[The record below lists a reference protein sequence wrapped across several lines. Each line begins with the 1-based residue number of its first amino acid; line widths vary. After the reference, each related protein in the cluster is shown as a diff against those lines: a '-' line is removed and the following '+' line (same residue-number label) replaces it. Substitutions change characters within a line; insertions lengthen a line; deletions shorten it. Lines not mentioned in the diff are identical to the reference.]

1 MTHTET
7 EPQIQADGP
16 ALDGP
21 STPSLYVSKLPFREQ
36 GYVNLPAIPFWAD
49 KDGKPDPTH
58 VASTLA
64 GLQKRE
70 AKAKSAYDGL
80 DLHYTIGGQ
89 TKKAYEFLYGTPPP
103 AAAPSPLTKLA
114 LDEAHQYTLPW
125 TNHQQVYADSQGL
138 KGPFA
143 DTLTDKDVAT
153 RSFWPTI
160 AYFGLPYN
168 LLVLSK
174 VSEARAAV
182 LADVFGEVWVA
193 EDADT
198 AVAAGLVYEIDMS
211 ILTSVGSF
219 TAPDKTTRFTPGTLT
234 VLKQDRTHKTLTP
247 FGISLMTS
255 DGTRRVYNYG
265 DNAWLY
271 ALQAV
276 KTSITVWGIW
286 IGHVYHWHIV
296 TAAMQMTMYNKLP
309 PGHKLWPL
317 LIQQSQSLIDFDFAL
332 MTEIWD
338 TISPPTPVNG
348 PKALVPLLDTF
359 AKGRSFFDDDPMS
372 ELQSRGITKED
383 FTVKNDWDAYP
394 VVGDLL
400 NIWKIAEGF
409 VEPVVDVFY
418 ASDDSVKNDA
428 GLQAWF
434 TASRDPLDGNVAL
447 PPIETCDELK
457 SVLTSLLYRV
467 TVHGAGSLTPTV
479 NPALAFI
486 SNFPP
491 CLQSTDIPEPDVKLS
506 PKELLARLP
515 NTGTCGGMTT
525 FYFTF
530 AYTDPYVPAIPKGG
544 VNFDPYWVPPE
555 SEPKLNAALVT
566 YRENIRAFVDGYVKD
581 WNEELARIG
590 GWIAG
595 DPPAY
600 AEQQYEQWPRS
611 IEI

>member
-1 MTHTET
+1 MTHPET
-7 EPQIQADGP
+7 NSQIQADGA

-21 STPSLYVSKLPFREQ
+21 STPSLYVSKLPIREE
-36 GYVNLPAIPFWAD
+36 GYVNCPAIPFWAD

-58 VASTLA
+58 VQTTLA
-64 GLQKRE
+64 RLQKRE
-70 AKAKSAYDGL
+70 AKAKNAYDGL
-80 DLHYTIGGQ
+80 DTPYTIGGQ
-89 TKKAYEFLYGTPPP
+89 TNIAYEFLYGSQPP
-103 AAAPSPLTKLA
+103 ADRPSALTNLP
-114 LDEAHQYTLPW
+114 LDEPHQYTLPW
-125 TNHQQVYADSQGL
+125 TNYQKVYADSQGL

-143 DTLTDKDVAT
+143 DTLKDKDVAT

-174 VSEARAAV
+174 VSGVRAAE
-182 LADVFGEVWVA
+182 LSDVFGDVWAA
-193 EDADT
+193 EDADA
-198 AVAAGLVYEIDMS
+198 AVADGLVYEIDMS

-219 TAPDKTTRFTPGTLT
+219 TAPDGTTRFTPGTLT
-234 VLKQDRTHKTLTP
+234 LLKQDKTNKALTP
-247 FGISLMTS
+247 FGIQLMTS
-255 DGTRRVYNYG
+255 DGKIRVYKYS
-265 DNAWLY
+265 DKAWLY

-338 TISPPTPVNG
+338 KISPPTPVNG
-348 PKALVPLLDTF
+348 SKALLPLVDAF
-359 AKGRSFFDDDPMS
+359 AKGRTFSDDDPMN
-372 ELQSRGITKED
+372 ELQRRGITPED
-383 FTVKNDWDAYP
+383 FTVKNRWDAYP

-400 NIWKIAEGF
+400 NIWKISQGF
-409 VEPVVDVFY
+409 VQPVVDVFY
-418 ASDDSVKNDA
+418 TSDASVANDS
-428 GLQAWF
+428 GLQAWL

-447 PPIETCDELK
+447 APIETRDELTAL
-457 SVLTSLLYRV
+457 LTSLLYRV

-491 CLQSTDIPEPDVKLS
+491 CLQSTDIPDPDVKLS
-506 PKELLARLP
+506 TKQLLERLP

-544 VNFDPYWVPPE
+544 VDLDPYWQPPTD
-555 SEPKLNAALVT
+555 PQCNAALVS
-566 YRENIRAFVDGYVKD
+566 YRENIRAFVNAYVKD
-581 WNEELARIG
+581 WNKELARIG
-590 GWIAG
+590 GWIPG

>member
-1 MTHTET
+1 M
-7 EPQIQADGP
+7 
-16 ALDGP
+16 
-21 STPSLYVSKLPFREQ
+21 
-36 GYVNLPAIPFWAD
+36 
-49 KDGKPDPTH
+49 
-58 VASTLA
+58 
-64 GLQKRE
+64 
-70 AKAKSAYDGL
+70 
-80 DLHYTIGGQ
+80 
-89 TKKAYEFLYGTPPP
+89 
-103 AAAPSPLTKLA
+103 
-114 LDEAHQYTLPW
+114 
-125 TNHQQVYADSQGL
+125 YADSQAL

-160 AYFGLPYN
+160 SYFGLPYN

-174 VSEARAAV
+174 VSDARAAE

-198 AVAAGLVYEIDMS
+198 AVAAGLVYEIDTS

-219 TAPDKTTRFTPGTLT
+219 TAPDGTTRFTPGTLT

-309 PGHKLWPL
+309 PGHQLWPL

-348 PKALVPLLDTF
+348 SKALIPLLDTF
-359 AKGRSFFDDDPMS
+359 AKGRSFFDDDPIN
-372 ELQSRGITKED
+372 ELQSRGITQAD
-383 FTVKNDWDAYP
+383 FTVKNAWDAYP

-400 NIWKIAEGF
+400 NIWKISEGF

-418 ASDDSVKNDA
+418 TSDDSVKNDT
-428 GLQAWF
+428 GLQAWL

-447 PPIETCDELK
+447 SPIETRDELTAL
-457 SVLTSLLYRV
+457 LTSLLYRV

-491 CLQSTDIPEPDVKLS
+491 CLQSTDIPEPNVKLS
-506 PKELLARLP
+506 PQRPARATAEHGDVRRDDDVLLHVRLH
-515 NTGTCGGMTT
+515 GS
-525 FYFTF
+525 
-530 AYTDPYVPAIPKGG
+530 V
-544 VNFDPYWVPPE
+544 
-555 SEPKLNAALVT
+555 
-566 YRENIRAFVDGYVKD
+566 R
-581 WNEELARIG
+581 
-590 GWIAG
+590 AG
-595 DPPAY
+595 DP
-600 AEQQYEQWPRS
+600 EGRRQPRS
-611 IEI
+611 VLASAGVGAEIERGARDVQGEHPCLRRRIRQGLERGARPDRRLDRRRPAVIREKAVRAVAAEHRDLS

>member
-1 MTHTET
+1 MTHAETT
-7 EPQIQADGP
+7 EPQIQADGT

-21 STPSLYVSKLPFREQ
+21 STPSLYVSKLPIREA
-36 GYVNLPAIPFWAD
+36 GYVNCPAIPFWAA

-58 VASTLA
+58 LKTTLE
-64 GLQKRE
+64 GLQNR
-70 AKAKSAYDGL
+70 AKEGKKAYDGL
-80 DLHYTIGGQ
+80 DTPYTIGGQ
-89 TKKAYEFLYGTPPP
+89 TNIAYEFLYGQQPP
-103 AAAPSPLTKLA
+103 AGAPSPLTKLA
-114 LDEAHQYTLPW
+114 LDEPHQYTLCW
-125 TNHQQVYADSQGL
+125 TTYQDVYADSQGI

-143 DTLTDKDVAT
+143 DTLKDKDVAT

-174 VSEARAAV
+174 VSEARATE
-182 LADVFGEVWVA
+182 LSEMFGDVWVA
-193 EDADT
+193 EDADA

-219 TAPDKTTRFTPGTLT
+219 TAPDGTTRFTPGTLT
-234 VLKQDRTHKTLTP
+234 LLKQDATSKALTP
-247 FGISLMTS
+247 FGIQLMTS
-255 DGTRRVYNYG
+255 DGKTRVYKYS
-265 DNAWLY
+265 DQAWLY

-309 PGHKLWPL
+309 PGHKLWAL
-317 LIQQSQSLIDFDFAL
+317 LQPQSQSLIDFDYVL
-332 MTEIWD
+332 MTQIWD

-348 PKALVPLLDTF
+348 EKALLPLLDTF
-359 AKGRSFFDDDPMS
+359 AKGRMFFDDDPMS
-372 ELQSRGITKED
+372 ELERRGITYED
-383 FTVKNDWDAYP
+383 FTVKNAWDAYP
-394 VVGDLL
+394 VAGYLL
-400 NIWKIAEGF
+400 KIWKISQGF
-409 VEPVVDVFY
+409 VKPVVNVFY
-418 ASDDSVKNDA
+418 TSDVSVASDS
-428 GLQAWF
+428 GLQAWL
-434 TASRDPLDGNVAL
+434 TASRNPLDGNVAL
-447 PPIETCDELK
+447 SAIETRDELTAL
-457 SVLTSLLYRV
+457 LTSLLYRV

-479 NPALAFI
+479 NPGLAFI

-491 CLQSTDIPEPDVKLS
+491 CLQSTDIPDPDVKLS
-506 PKELLARLP
+506 HKELLARLP

-530 AYTDPYVPAIPKGG
+530 SYTDPYMPAIPKGG
-544 VNFDPYWVPPE
+544 VNLDPYWPS
-555 SEPKLNAALVT
+555 SEPKCNAALVS
-566 YRENIRAFVDGYVKD
+566 YREGIRTFVNAYVKD
-581 WNEELARIG
+581 WNKELARIG
-590 GWIAG
+590 GWIPG